1 MAELFGY
8 NGKLLRVDLS
18 TGKISQESLA
28 EPLFRKYIGG
38 AALGIKI
45 ISDEVPPG
53 VEWSSAENRLYM
65 GTGPLTGT
73 RISGSGSTAVVS
85 KGPLTNGMTSTQ
97 ANGFFG
103 AYLKWSGYDALILQG
118 ALKEWSYLYIHNGV
132 VDIKDAGFLLGKTT
146 TEVDALVKQDL
157 KKGDHEVSVMSIGPA
172 GENLVRF
179 ACISTDMGH
188 MAAHNGVGAVMGS
201 KKVKAIAIERT
212 KNPVVYKDSETI
224 ARTGK
229 ELLNIAMNNIPRP
242 HVEGTVGGV
251 LMGTATGSLCVKNYT
266 TSINTM
272 SPEVL
277 QTFSAQSIRERF
289 DAKPSPCWACPAKHC
304 HMMKIKEGK
313 YAGREFEEPE
323 YEGMSSFSS
332 LVGIEDVTMTAVL
345 ASEVD
350 RLGMDMN
357 ETGWVIGW
365 LIECYEKKLITS
377 KDTDGLEMKW
387 GNGEAILTMLNKIA
401 RREGF
406 GNLLAEGVMRAS
418 QKIGKESQK
427 LAVHTLKGNT
437 PRSHDHRAMWME
449 LFDTSVSNLG
459 TLEAHSVAPYKLL
472 GIPTPI
478 DSYNPEVVPVVN
490 AKIKGAMV
498 FEDSMVTC
506 RFNTNTNL
514 DLMCQ
519 AVNAATG
526 WEIGLQDAMTIGKR
540 AVNVARVF
548 NLRHGI
554 KAELDAPSLR
564 YGSTPLDGIAA
575 GRGVLPHWDKMLKAY
590 YREMGWDEK
599 SGKPLPE
606 TLKSLGLEDLIPFV
620 KD

>member
-1 MAELFGY
+1 MSETLYGY
-8 NGKLLRVDLS
+8 NGKILRIDLS
-18 TGKISQESLA
+18 SNTITSESLD
-28 EPLFRKYIGG
+28 EPKLKKYIGG
-38 AALGIKI
+38 ATLGIKF

-53 VEWSSAENRLYM
+53 IEWSDSANRLFL

-85 KGPLTNGMTSTQ
+85 KGPLTNGITSTQ

-103 AYLKWSGYDALILQG
+103 AYLKFSGFDALILQG
-118 ALKEWSYLYIHNGV
+118 VAPDWSYLYIHDGLIE
-132 VDIKDAGFLLGKTT
+132 IKDAGFLRGKTT
-146 TEVDALVKQDL
+146 TEVDALL
-157 KKGDHEVSVMSIGPA
+157 KKELNKGNREISVLSIGPA
-172 GENLVRF
+172 GENLVKF

-201 KKVKAIAIERT
+201 KKLKAIVIERT
-212 KNPVVYKDSETI
+212 KNPVHLKNSEAI
-224 ARTGK
+224 IGIGK

-272 SPEVL
+272 GPEVL
-277 QTFSAQSIRERF
+277 QTYSYQSIRSRF

-304 HMMKIKEGK
+304 HMMKIQEGK
-313 YAGREFEEPE
+313 YTGREFEEPE
-323 YEGMSSFSS
+323 YEGMATFSS
-332 LVGIEDVTMTAVL
+332 LVGIEDVTTSAVL

-350 RLGMDMN
+350 RLGMDIN
-357 ETGWVIGW
+357 ETGWVIAW
-365 LIECYEKKLITS
+365 LLECYEKKIITS

-387 GNGEAILTMLNKIA
+387 GNSEAIMTMLNKIA

-406 GNLLAEGVMRAS
+406 GNILAEGVMRAS
-418 QKIGKESQK
+418 QKMGKESQK
-427 LAVHTLKGNT
+427 LAVHTQKGNT
-437 PRSHDHRAMWME
+437 PRSHDHRSMWME
-449 LFDTSVSNLG
+449 LFDTCVSNLG

-472 GIPTPI
+472 GIPLPVDT
-478 DSYNPEVVPVVN
+478 YNPKVVPVVN
-490 AKIKGAMV
+490 AKIKGAML

-514 DLMCQ
+514 ELLCQ

-526 WEIGLQDAMTIGKR
+526 WNLNLQDSMTIGKR
-540 AVNVARVF
+540 AVNMARVF
-548 NLRHGI
+548 NLEHGI

-564 YGSTPLDGIAA
+564 YGSTPLDGLNA
-575 GRGVLPHWDKMLKAY
+575 GRGILPHWKKMLRAY
-590 YREMGWDEK
+590 YRMMGWDEK
-599 SGKPLPE
+599 TGKPLPQ
-606 TLKSLGLEDLIPFV
+606 TLISLGLEELIPRL
-620 KD
+620 

>member
-1 MAELFGY
+1 MTEIFGY
-8 NGKLLRVDLS
+8 NGRLLRVDIS
-18 TGKISQESLA
+18 TGKIIKESLDEA
-28 EPLFRKYIGG
+28 LFKKYLGG
-38 AALGIKI
+38 ASLGIKL

-53 VEWSSAENRLYM
+53 VEWSSPENHLFM

-73 RISGSGSTAVVS
+73 RISGSGGTAVVS

-97 ANGFFG
+97 SNGFFG
-103 AYLKWSGYDALILQG
+103 AYLKSSGFDALILQG
-118 ALKEWSYLYIHNGV
+118 AAAEWSYLYIHNGV
-132 VDIKDAGFLLGKTT
+132 VDIKDARFLLGKDTL
-146 TEVDALVKQDL
+146 EVDSLVKQDL
-157 KKGDHEVSVMSIGPA
+157 KKGDREVSVMCIGLA
-172 GENLVRF
+172 GENMVRF
-179 ACISTDMGH
+179 ACISTDLGH

-201 KKVKAIAIERT
+201 KNIKAIAVERA
-212 KNPVVYKDSETI
+212 KSSVAYQDSESVT
-224 ARTGK
+224 RLGK
-229 ELLNIAMNNIPRP
+229 ELLNIAMNNIPKP
-242 HVEGTVGGV
+242 HVEGTIGGV
-251 LMGTATGSLCVKNYT
+251 LMGTAFGSLCVRNYT

-272 SPEVL
+272 DPEVL
-277 QTFSAQSIRERF
+277 KTYAFQSIRDRF
-289 DAKPSPCWACPAKHC
+289 NAKPSPCWACPAKHC
-304 HMMKIKEGK
+304 HMMKIQSGK
-313 YAGREFEEPE
+313 FAGREFEEPE
-323 YEGMSSFSS
+323 YEGMATFSS
-332 LVGIEDVTMTAVL
+332 LVGIEDVTMSAVL

-350 RLGMDMN
+350 RLGMDIN

-365 LIECYEKKLITS
+365 LIECYEKKLLTS

-387 GNGEAILTMLNKIA
+387 GNGESILKMLNKIA
-401 RREGF
+401 RRDGF

-418 QKIGKESQK
+418 QKVGKDAQK
-427 LAVHTLKGNT
+427 LAVHTMKGNT
-437 PRSHDHRAMWME
+437 PRSHDHRSVWME

-472 GIPTPI
+472 GIPTPV
-478 DSYNPEVVPVVN
+478 DTFNPDVVPVVN

-526 WEIGLQDAMTIGKR
+526 WNLVLQDAMTIGKR

-575 GRGVLPHWDKMLKAY
+575 GRGILPHWDKMLKTY
-590 YREMGWDEK
+590 YQCMGWDEK
-599 SGKPLPE
+599 TGKPLPE
-606 TLKSLGLEDLIPFV
+606 TLKSLDLEELIPLLG
-620 KD
+620 